1 MTRINYA
8 VCIHGWERKWSLISQ
23 LFAKMTAFS
32 RLGILQAVTYTVK
45 VVVQKKWR
53 EIDTLL
59 LHSTNEK
66 YHIAYLFVPV
76 PMNLDALEGHSPNAS
91 RRTFVRHLA
100 RF

>member
-1 MTRINYA
+1 MVFNIAT
-8 VCIHGWERKWSLISQ
+8 VCQNDSLFKVRHLTGSHVH
-23 LFAKMTAFS
+23 
-32 RLGILQAVTYTVK
+32 RK

-59 LHSTNEK
+59 LHSTNKK

-76 PMNLDALEGHSPNAS
+76 PMNLDDLEGHSPNAS